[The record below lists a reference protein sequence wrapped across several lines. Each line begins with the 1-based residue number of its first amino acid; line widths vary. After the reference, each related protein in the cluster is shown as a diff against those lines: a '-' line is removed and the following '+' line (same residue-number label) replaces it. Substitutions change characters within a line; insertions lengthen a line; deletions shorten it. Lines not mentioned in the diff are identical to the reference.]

1 LLKESF
7 LAAHRTLAS
16 HLQLS
21 PNGAYL
27 NIDAALE
34 NSPQTMPV
42 SSAGNRKIL
51 HVDMD
56 CFYAA
61 IEVRDHPEL
70 RGKPVAVGG
79 SSGRGVLTTCNY
91 EAREFGCRSAMP
103 AFKAKRLCPKLIMMP
118 VRFDAYRE
126 VSRQVREIFAQFT
139 DLIEPLSLDEAYLD
153 VSHLDSSAPS
163 VAAEVRARICERTG
177 LTASAG
183 IAENIFLAKVASD
196 WRKPDGQFE
205 VAADEVADFVAELP
219 VEKIWGVGQR
229 TAEKIHKLGV
239 KTCGELQK
247 ISLVDLD
254 RYFGKF
260 GRHLY
265 DLCRGEDDRKVNPN
279 RERKSV
285 SNERTFSEDLQTVEE
300 GIMQLKPLVDELRD
314 DVGGKHQQRTIREA
328 VVKLKFSDFTTTTA
342 QKPTG
347 AVEWPAFEELI
358 YEAWQ
363 RGDGKS
369 VRLIGTGVRF
379 VPLADEERKG
389 GQLEFF

>member
-1 LLKESF
+1 M
-7 LAAHRTLAS
+7 T
-16 HLQLS
+16 
-21 PNGAYL
+21 
-27 NIDAALE
+27 
-34 NSPQTMPV
+34 NSV
-42 SSAGNRKIL
+42 SSDSTRKII

-91 EAREFGCRSAMP
+91 EAREFGCHSAMP

-118 VRFDAYRE
+118 VRSDVYRE
-126 VSRQVREIFAQFT
+126 VSRQVREIFSQFT
-139 DLIEPLSLDEAYLD
+139 DLVEPLSLDEAYLD
-153 VSHLDSSAPS
+153 VSHLDSSAAS
-163 VAAEVRARICERTG
+163 VAAEVRMRIRERTG

-183 IAENIFLAKVASD
+183 MAGNKFLAKVASD

-219 VEKIWGVGQR
+219 VEKIWGVGKR

-239 KTCGELQK
+239 KTCGDMQTV
-247 ISLVDLD
+247 SLVDLD

-265 DLCRGEDDRKVNPN
+265 DLCRGTDDRKVNPN

-300 GIMQLKPLVDELRD
+300 GIMQLKPLVDELRG

-342 QKPTG
+342 QKPNG
-347 AVEWPAFEELI
+347 AVEWPVFEELI
-358 YEAWQ
+358 HEAWQ
-363 RGDGKS
+363 RGDGKA
-369 VRLIGTGVRF
+369 VRLIGAGVRF
-379 VPLADEERKG
+379 VPLAEEEREG